1 MEGIKM
7 IRVKGYTFDAHTPPV
22 PYELD
27 FNMKT
32 ITEVQ
37 DFLKEQKFEYY
48 MFIWEKIKK
57 D

>member
-1 MEGIKM
+1 MKM

-37 DFLKEQKFEYY
+37 DFLKEQKFEYN
-48 MFIWEKIKK
+48 MFVWKKIKK